1 MMPPQASLA
10 PPPGSDARIGPAA
23 LLALAW
29 ARWKLVALTVLL
41 TTGAAFAWSQF
52 VLARDPV
59 FKAAATLDI
68 SPSQAQIDYGNAF
81 VRGSVMQSAALLTQT
96 YAEYAMSRPVIEA
109 IADRYIAENPDAL
122 ARPTGLGIR
131 RTIRM
136 LDTGGPAVRDPRLL
150 FVDNLRKAV
159 EIGTVDGTH
168 LLRIE
173 VKWGDPD
180 TAASFANQI
189 ADALMAQAAERST
202 GPTGALHDTLA
213 ARLAEAREGLEQRQM
228 EAAATRASL
237 GVADIQRQKQT
248 LIEERLAEET
258 RLTNERAQIASSA
271 TQVGQLQRQ
280 SDGLLSSA
288 SPAVEQA
295 LALERPR
302 LAGLQQSVR
311 QRAARVGQLESQL
324 TRLGQAETRL
334 GVLDREI
341 EALQAHLAA
350 LTERYN
356 AVQLDTLAG
365 APPIRVVE
373 AATPPMV
380 RDSPR
385 VVANTFMGFV
395 AGSAIAGFLL
405 LLFPGRPARA
415 ERPTETGSE
424 LEPAAPP
431 LPGRIYGGVLR
442 PPSGRAFTAEESR
455 EIRGRMGE
463 WLAAPLADP
472 SRTFYVL
479 AADRDSDA
487 VAVYNLVAAF
497 LKSRGE
503 SVNAEEEAPEGN
515 QLLRTRSRALIYC
528 GGLADSGEIPPPAAE
543 DEDLVLV
550 VRRQADAAE
559 IEALERRL
567 AEAGWPEPYLIR
579 LDR

>member
-1 MMPPQASLA
+1 MMPPQTSL
-10 PPPGSDARIGPAA
+10 PPPAGGGSRIGPAA
-23 LLALAW
+23 LLTLAW
-29 ARWKLVALTVLL
+29 TRWKLVASIVLL
-41 TTGAAFAWSQF
+41 TTAGAFAWSQF
-52 VLARDPV
+52 VLARDPL

-96 YAEYAMSRPVIEA
+96 YAEYAMSRPVIET
-109 IADRYIAENPDAL
+109 IADRYIAENPEAL
-122 ARPTGLGIR
+122 NRPTGLGIR

-150 FVDNLRKAV
+150 FIDNLRKAV
-159 EIGTVDGTH
+159 DIGTVDGTH

-173 VKWGDPD
+173 VKWGDPE
-180 TAASFANQI
+180 TAAVFANQI
-189 ADALMAQAAERST
+189 ADSLMAEAAERST

-213 ARLAEAREGLEQRQM
+213 ARLTEARAGLEQRQM

-248 LIEERLAEET
+248 VIDERLAEET

-324 TRLGQAETRL
+324 NRLSQAETRL

-356 AVQLDTLAG
+356 SVQLDTLTG

-385 VVANTFMGFV
+385 VVANSFMGFI
-395 AGSAIAGFLL
+395 GGCAIAGFLL
-405 LLFPGRPARA
+405 LLFPGRPSRA
-415 ERPTETGSE
+415 ESLAETGTE
-424 LEPAAPP
+424 IEPSPPP
-431 LPGRIYGGVLR
+431 LPGRVYGGVLR
-442 PPSGRAFTAEESR
+442 PPSGRAFTAAESR

-463 WLAAPLADP
+463 WLARPLKDP
-472 SRTFYVL
+472 ARTFYVL

-487 VAVYNLVAAF
+487 VAVYNLLAAF

-503 SVNAEEEAPEGN
+503 SVNAEEDRPEGN

-543 DEDLVLV
+543 DEDLLLV
-550 VRRQADAAE
+550 VRRQARAAE
-559 IEALERRL
+559 IRVLEERL
-567 AEAGWPEPYLIR
+567 ADAGWSEPYLIR